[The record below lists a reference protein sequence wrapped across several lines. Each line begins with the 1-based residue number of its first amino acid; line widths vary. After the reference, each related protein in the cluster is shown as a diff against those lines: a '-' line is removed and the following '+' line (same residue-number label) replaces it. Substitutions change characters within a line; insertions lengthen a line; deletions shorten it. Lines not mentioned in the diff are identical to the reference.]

1 MNTKSYREEPRI
13 EISKETLLI
22 GMKVRM
28 SYGQDNTFK
37 LWSHFSPR
45 IKEIQNKS
53 NQDLYSV
60 QIFDSIS
67 YFKVFNPNAEFIKW
81 AAVKVNCPDNIPE
94 GMSQLVLSEGLYA
107 VFTYVG
113 KPSEAYMF
121 YEYIFNSWLP
131 SSHYKLDSRPH
142 FALMGK
148 EYKGEEPD
156 SKEEFWI
163 PIKIK

>member
-1 MNTKSYREEPRI
+1 MKTKSYGEEPRI

-28 SYGQDNTFK
+28 SYECDNTFK

-67 YFKVFNPNAEFIKW
+67 YFNAFNPDAEFTKW
-81 AAVKVNCPDNIPE
+81 AAVKVNYLENITE
-94 GMSQLVLSEGLYA
+94 GMSPLVLSEGLYA

-142 FALMGK
+142 FALMGE
-148 EYKGEEPD
+148 EYKGEVPD

-163 PIKIK
+163 PIKIE